1 MAQLITDLV
10 KFRDANRNDIR
21 NANHNLIIGTTFSCW
36 DLLHAGHNI
45 FLEDSKK
52 NCDILC
58 VGLQTDPTIDR
69 PEKNKP
75 IQSLAEREIQIKSC
89 RYVDYY
95 FIYDTEE
102 SLYNSIKSLEPDIRF
117 LGNDY
122 VGKKFTGDDLTNIK
136 IYFHT
141 RTVHNYSTTALRR
154 IIYEAEHKKIHS
166 LMDKNSIFVKSK
178 GQFYS

>member
-10 KFRDANRNDIR
+10 QFRNTNRNTNSNI
-21 NANHNLIIGTTFSCW
+21 IIGTTFSCW
-36 DLLHAGHNI
+36 DLLHAGHNL
-45 FLEDSKK
+45 FLEDSKN

-95 FIYDTEE
+95 FIYDTEK
-102 SLYNSIKSLEPDIRF
+102 SLYNSIEALEPNIRF

-122 VGKKFTGDDLTNIK
+122 VGKTFTGDNFTNIK
-136 IYFHT
+136 IYYHP
-141 RTVHNYSTTALRR
+141 RSEHNYSTTALRR
-154 IIYEAEHKKIHS
+154 IIYDAEQKKIYS

-178 GQFYS
+178 GLYYS